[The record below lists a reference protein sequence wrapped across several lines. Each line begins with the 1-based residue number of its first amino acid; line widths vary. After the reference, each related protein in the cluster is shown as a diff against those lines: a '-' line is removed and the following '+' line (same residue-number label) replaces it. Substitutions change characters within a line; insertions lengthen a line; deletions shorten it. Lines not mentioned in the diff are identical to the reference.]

1 MEAMVEQDQGLR
13 LVSYPFVGLHE
24 EVDEALSEKCQ
35 SIMDVITGPPFHKVL
50 YAWRIERGDYRGAA
64 SVLHQRLQR
73 LKTANVGSSDP
84 QAKSVTDGFLALLNV
99 LSCVDEDQAWILSS
113 SRTDADKI
121 GAGEAGKGGGT
132 DAKRAK
138 KGGMAGG
145 PQKRQVLTL
154 KNITDEY
161 QREIDRQ
168 GLLLHGG
175 FFV

>member
-1 MEAMVEQDQGLR
+1 MVEQDQGLH
-13 LVSYPFVGLHE
+13 LTTYPFVGLQDE
-24 EVDEALSEKCQ
+24 IDEALSGKCET
-35 SIMDVITGPPFHKVL
+35 ILDVIHGPPFHKVL

-84 QAKSVTDGFLALLNV
+84 QAKIVTDGFLALLNV

-113 SRTDADKI
+113 NRTDADNI
-121 GAGEAGKGGGT
+121 GTGETGKGGGT

-138 KGGMAGG
+138 KGGMASG

-154 KNITDEY
+154 KDITDEY
-161 QREIDRQ
+161 QRETDRQ